1 MVEHAGADARRDRP
15 TMRDVA
21 ALAGVGVKTVSRVVN
36 DVPTVAPEL
45 VQRVRTAAGK
55 LGYRPNLTAASL
67 RRTGGRTNTIGLLL
81 EDVSNP
87 FSSAVHRAVE
97 DYARH
102 RDVLVLAG
110 SLDEDPRRERELART
125 LIDRRVDGLIIMT
138 ASQDHRY
145 VVPEQQTGTSFV
157 FIDRLPSPLL
167 ADAIISDNRGGAQTA
182 VRHLL
187 RTHCRTVAYF
197 GDDPSIPTARQ
208 RFLGFHDA
216 LAQAGLWP
224 DAGLI
229 RHGLRRAEEARRAAL
244 DLLASARPEG
254 VFSSQNLVTI
264 GVVAAL
270 HELGLQHQ
278 IAHVGFDDIPLA
290 AVIEPGITVM
300 AQDPAEVGRRAAERL
315 FKRIHGDQSPPTII
329 TIPTRLLVR
338 GSGELPLPPT
348 PERAD
353 NGGAGILGLTA
364 RIESSFLR

>member
-1 MVEHAGADARRDRP
+1 
-15 TMRDVA
+15 
-21 ALAGVGVKTVSRVVN
+21 
-36 DVPTVAPEL
+36 
-45 VQRVRTAAGK
+45 
-55 LGYRPNLTAASL
+55 
-67 RRTGGRTNTIGLLL
+67 LLL

-138 ASQDHRY
+138 ASRDHRY

-157 FIDRLPSPLL
+157 FVDRLPSPLL
-167 ADAIISDNRGGAQTA
+167 ADAIVSDNRGGARAA
-182 VRHLL
+182 VQHLL
-187 RTHCRTVAYF
+187 RPRRRTVAYF
-197 GDDPSIPTARQ
+197 GDDLSIPTARQ
-208 RFLGFHDA
+208 RFFGFQDA
-216 LAQAGLWP
+216 LAETGLRP
-224 DAGLI
+224 DVGLI
-229 RHGLRRAEEARRAAL
+229 RHGLRRTEEARRSAV
-244 DLLASARPEG
+244 DLLASARAEA

-315 FKRIHGDQSPPTII
+315 FKRMHGDQSPPTII

-338 GSGELPLPPT
+338 GSGELPLPPA

-353 NGGAGILGLTA
+353 NGGADNA
-364 RIESSFLR
+364 S

>member
-1 MVEHAGADARRDRP
+1 MVEHADAEARRDRP

-45 VQRVRTAAGK
+45 VQRVRAAAEK

-138 ASQDHRY
+138 ASRDHRY

-167 ADAIISDNRGGAQTA
+167 ADAIVSDNRGGAQAA
-182 VRHLL
+182 VQHLL

-197 GDDPSIPTARQ
+197 GDDSSIPTARQ
-208 RFLGFHDA
+208 RFFGFQDA
-216 LAQAGLWP
+216 LAEAGLRP
-224 DAGLI
+224 DVGLI
-229 RHGLRRAEEARRAAL
+229 RHGLRRTEEARVAAL

-290 AVIEPGITVM
+290 AVIQPGISVI
-300 AQDPAEVGRRAAERL
+300 AQDPAEVGRRAVERL
-315 FKRIHGDQSPPTII
+315 FERMQGDQSPPTII

-338 GSGELPLPPT
+338 GSGELPLPSAL
-348 PERAD
+348 ERAEH
-353 NGGAGILGLTA
+353 GGADDA
-364 RIESSFLR
+364 S